1 MDNAILT
8 LKAEGFKC
16 FERGIYT
23 EKLKECVAET
33 VDTLKQFDDQLLEE
47 AKQLGWRNKGFRNT
61 TVRTVFGEVEF
72 RRRVYEEVNEKGEKS
87 YRYILDERLGLGK
100 IGEISEN
107 LADVVVKLAS
117 VESFKACS
125 EDIAELTGE
134 YLSPSGVWGILQK
147 AGEEITAREDQ
158 LVKINTECELQ
169 GNIESDV
176 LFEEADGIYIPLQ
189 GKERKKTG
197 KRSEE
202 IKSSISYTAWK
213 EEGKNRFSLQNAL
226 SVAGIENS
234 KDFQMRREAVIANK
248 YNLTSVT
255 ARILNGDGGAWI
267 KQVVDDSTIFQLDPF
282 HRNKAITS
290 LVHDPKAAAKIK
302 GLINE
307 GKIDDMFSFLRMYI
321 DSIDDS
327 EETSNAEEL
336 YSYLKNNEDGL
347 LDYRIQE
354 PCLPDCPAGFVYRNL
369 GTMENHN
376 SLIIA
381 RRMKHN
387 HTTWSKKGANNMAK
401 ILAAKFSGSLNEAV
415 HDIFAHDLT
424 NNNTEKPL
432 KRRTRTSCGRIAKR
446 EGKGYEYPVKGSFT
460 PVQGPLKGTW
470 ANISGING
478 T

>member
-1 MDNAILT
+1 MDNAIVA
-8 LKAEGFKC
+8 LKAEGFKS
-16 FERGIYT
+16 FEKAIYA
-23 EKLKECVAET
+23 EKLRECVLET
-33 VDTLKQFDDQLLEE
+33 VETLQQLDDLLLKE
-47 AKQLGWRNKGFRNT
+47 AKEFGWRNKGFRST
-61 TVRTVFGEVEF
+61 TIRTVFGNVEF
-72 RRRVYEEVNEKGEKS
+72 RRRVYEVMNEDGEKS
-87 YRYILDERLGLGK
+87 YRYLLDERLGFGR

-107 LADVVVKLAS
+107 LAEIVVKLAS
-117 VESFKACS
+117 SESFEACS
-125 EDIAELTGE
+125 KDLEELTGE
-134 YLSPSGVWGILQK
+134 HMSRSGVWGVVQK
-147 AGEEITAREDQ
+147 AGEQITAREDQ

-169 GNIESDV
+169 GNIESEV

-213 EEGKNRFSLQNAL
+213 PEGKDRFSLQNAL

-248 YNLTSVT
+248 YNLSSVT
-255 ARILNGDGGAWI
+255 TRILNGDGGAWI
-267 KQVVDDSTIFQLDPF
+267 KQVVDDTTIFQLDPF
-282 HRNKAITS
+282 HRNRAITT
-290 LVHDPKAAAKIK
+290 LVHDSKAATKIK

-307 GKIDDMFSFLRMYI
+307 GKIDNMFSFLRMYI
-321 DSIDDS
+321 DSIEDD
-327 EETSNAEEL
+327 EEIEDARKL
-336 YSYLKNNEDGL
+336 YLYLKNNEEGL
-347 LDYRIQE
+347 LDYRVQE

-381 RRMKHN
+381 KRMKHN

-401 ILAAKFSGSLNEAV
+401 ILAANFSGLLNES
-415 HDIFAHDLT
+415 IRSIYAHDLT
-424 NNNTEKPL
+424 NNNMEKPV
-432 KRRTRTSCGRIAKR
+432 KRRTRASCGSVAKK
-446 EGKGYEYPVKGSFT
+446 EGKGYEYPVKGSFM